1 MSFLAN
7 ENFPWPSVI
16 FLREN
21 KIEVTSIAEK
31 FQGITDQEVMKIA
44 ISQNLIILTHDSDY
58 GELIF
63 KYGLKPESGVVF
75 FRLNEFEPKDPGK
88 IILDLLSK
96 NFSFSNALTVIDK
109 NSIRQRG
116 YK

>member
-21 KIEVTSIAEK
+21 NVDITSIAED
-31 FQGITDQEVMKIA
+31 FQGISDQEVMKIA
-44 ISQNLIILTHDSDY
+44 IYQNLTILTHDSDY

-63 KYGLKPESGVVF
+63 RYGLKPESGVVF
-75 FRLNEFEPKDPGK
+75 FRLSEFEPKDPGK
-88 IILDLLSK
+88 ILLDLLSK
-96 NFSFSNALTVIDK
+96 NFSFANALTVIDK
-109 NSIRQRG
+109 NSIRQRA
-116 YK
+116 Y

>member
-1 MSFLAN
+1 MRFLAN
-7 ENFPWPSVI
+7 ENFPWPSVN

-21 KIEVTSIAEK
+21 KVEIISIAED
-31 FQGITDQEVMKIA
+31 FQGISDQEVMKIA
-44 ISQNLIILTHDSDY
+44 ISKNLTILTHDSDY

-75 FRLNEFEPKDPGK
+75 FRLVEFEPKDPGK
-88 IILDLLSK
+88 ILLDLLSQ

-109 NSIRQRG
+109 NSIRQRT
-116 YK
+116 Y

>member
-21 KIEVTSIAEK
+21 KIEVTSIADK
-31 FQGITDQEVMKIA
+31 FQGISDQEVMKIA
-44 ISQNLIILTHDSDY
+44 ISQNLTILTHDSDY

-63 KYGLKPESGVVF
+63 KYGLKPKSGVVF
-75 FRLNEFEPKDPGK
+75 FRIHEFEPKVPGK
-88 IILDLLSK
+88 ILLDLLSK
-96 NFSFSNALTVIDK
+96 NFTFANALTVIDK
-109 NSIRQRG
+109 NSIRQRS
-116 YK
+116 Y

>member
-1 MSFLAN
+1 MGFLAN
-7 ENFPWPSVI
+7 ENFPWPSIV

-21 KIEVTSIAEK
+21 NVEITSIAEEY
-31 FQGITDQEVMKIA
+31 QGISDPEVMEIA
-44 ISQNLIILTHDSDY
+44 ISQKLTILTHDSDY

-88 IILDLLSK
+88 ILLDLISK
-96 NFSFSNALTVIDK
+96 NFSFANALTVIDK
-109 NSIRQRG
+109 NSIRQRA
-116 YK
+116 Y